1 METPVFSDRGNYLGE
16 SYYIG
21 DRYRENIRAV
31 FIPIFSAYSY
41 PSVYAAVKTLIT
53 LLIVTI
59 YSANF
64 GHLF

>member
-31 FIPIFSAYSY
+31 FIFFLRTRRF
-41 PSVYAAVKTLIT
+41 VLM
-53 LLIVTI
+53 
-59 YSANF
+59 
-64 GHLF
+64 